1 MIERVPKLFL
11 QILKNRL
18 ELFSL
23 ELKEERI
30 RVKQQIMLVTLGV
43 LLGVAGLIGLGI
55 LLVYVMPVADR
66 VLVASIIIAL
76 FIIAAL
82 VVLLVAR
89 SLSNRHTPFEE
100 TLATLDKDIY
110 SS

>member
-66 VLVASIIIAL
+66 ALVASIIIAL